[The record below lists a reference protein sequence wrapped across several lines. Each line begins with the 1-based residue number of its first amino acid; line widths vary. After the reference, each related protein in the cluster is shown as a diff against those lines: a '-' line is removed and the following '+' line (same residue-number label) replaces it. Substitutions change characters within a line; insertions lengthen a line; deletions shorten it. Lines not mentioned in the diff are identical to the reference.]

1 MLALI
6 SKFSKVIEYKNLHL
20 QISPCNSSKN
30 RINCLRVNLAIR
42 VKPMHA
48 DSCKTWVTYQR
59 HKPMEKH
66 LCLWIGRLNLLKVFI
81 LFNSKDQ
88 HNPFLNSNGI
98 LRRNIKD
105 TSKIIYNHKM
115 PKAEIVKRKK

>member
-1 MLALI
+1 
-6 SKFSKVIEYKNLHL
+6 
-20 QISPCNSSKN
+20 
-30 RINCLRVNLAIR
+30 
-42 VKPMHA
+42 
-48 DSCKTWVTYQR
+48 
-59 HKPMEKH
+59 MEKH

-115 PKAEIVKRKK
+115 PKAEIVKRKKIKDENGGVRLVRWLGTETFCGMFPCANKCENSTSNF